1 MFKDPSLPHIIRLI
15 LIMLLC
21 GAGGGLINHQLNSS
35 ITEKSEQKVQ
45 KNDKQKVDSL
55 QKCIFIGLG
64 ASFLV
69 PLLLNMISS
78 NLLETSGQNALDYFI
93 LAGFC
98 LTASISSRAF
108 ITTISEKVLRLARE
122 AKEESSETKKELI
135 KTENK
140 LEQIESTFVEQDSD
154 LNPEQANVGKND
166 VKFDDNE
173 IKVLKSLTNSNFIFR
188 TLNNIAVENKLA
200 VEDVKK
206 ILDKLISQKYVEKV
220 ERKSGEKY
228 MITLLGRLTLS
239 NKGETTK

>member
-1 MFKDPSLPHIIRLI
+1 M
-15 LIMLLC
+15 
-21 GAGGGLINHQLNSS
+21 
-35 ITEKSEQKVQ
+35 
-45 KNDKQKVDSL
+45 
-55 QKCIFIGLG
+55 
-64 ASFLV
+64 
-69 PLLLNMISS
+69 
-78 NLLETSGQNALDYFI
+78 
-93 LAGFC
+93 
-98 LTASISSRAF
+98 
-108 ITTISEKVLRLARE
+108 LRLARE